1 MTKRT
6 SLSSTTWLRGPRM
19 IIIHLKP
26 APNRLLVLEHFTS
39 PEEFLLN
46 PIRPSRGHNVPTEFL
61 ISIFAEFLHIFCTT
75 KNLNLGIQDP
85 NFSFKWLV
93 VVYRIIFYPRLLQ
106 FLLLECQ
113 KFQCFVGGHIV
124 PPPRLSRNSETLGL
138 IGLRG

>member
-1 MTKRT
+1 M
-6 SLSSTTWLRGPRM
+6 LS
-19 IIIHLKP
+19 
-26 APNRLLVLEHFTS
+26 
-39 PEEFLLN
+39 
-46 PIRPSRGHNVPTEFL
+46 IRPSRGHNVPTEFL

-124 PPPRLSRNSETLGL
+124 PPPRLSRNSEMLGL
-138 IGLRG
+138 IGLSEYLKLFMATIVDNLKQLFLSILCNYLRLSETILS

>member
-1 MTKRT
+1 M
-6 SLSSTTWLRGPRM
+6 
-19 IIIHLKP
+19 
-26 APNRLLVLEHFTS
+26 
-39 PEEFLLN
+39 
-46 PIRPSRGHNVPTEFL
+46 PTEFF

-124 PPPRLSRNSETLGL
+124 PPPRLSRNSEMLGL
-138 IGLRG
+138 IGLKQLYSSLPRQGQAKADHLKTKALLRFLVKRVTVRFNINRSII